1 MNDVSIF
8 KYETKEVRTV
18 EVEGEILWVAKDVCE
33 VLEIQN
39 HRQAVKQLDEDESMG
54 YVLHTPSRGS
64 QEMLVV
70 NESGLYSLI
79 LRSNKP
85 EAKKFKKWITSEVL
99 PSIRKTGRYEVE
111 RKSSWQLMDESYK
124 RNAETLRLEVESRN
138 LKNLLDF
145 AEKSGCDCRNCEV
158 SVSVNSQGDHTLT
171 IKSLNKEEQ

>member
-8 KYETKEVRTV
+8 KYESKEVRTV
-18 EVEGEILWVAKDVCE
+18 DVEGETFWVAKDVCE
-33 VLEIQN
+33 VLDIKN
-39 HRQAVKQLDEDESMG
+39 NRQATEQLDEDEVLS
-54 YVLHTPSRGS
+54 YVLHTTGQGR
-64 QEMLVV
+64 ETTLV

-79 LRSNKP
+79 IRSNKP
-85 EAKKFKKWITSEVL
+85 EAKKFKKWITSVVL

-111 RKSSWQLMDESYK
+111 GKTSWQLMDESYK

-145 AEKSGCDCRNCEV
+145 AEKSGCDCKNCEV